1 MDQKAKW
8 QNMNSNFEENQN
20 VEQKLYESLN
30 MGTILKPRSLR
41 TKEQP
46 AWHWVFLIKI
56 GVRK

>member
-1 MDQKAKW
+1 
-8 QNMNSNFEENQN
+8 MNSNFEENQN

-46 AWHWVFLIKI
+46 A
-56 GVRK
+56 